1 MNLLHIGHSPF
12 CFYLSKYH
20 LTSFLQEMKNVSM
33 LNMFTF
39 DAFTVCP
46 SLSQSVTGVTLL
58 FFFGVQL
65 KNVAFH

>member
-1 MNLLHIGHSPF
+1 MNLLHIGHSDSPF

-58 FFFGVQL
+58 FFLVY
-65 KNVAFH
+65 NSRM